1 MMMRALSFGSIILWA
16 LVVPTR
22 GAVYTCFEDVP
33 QSSHFDFV
41 IVGGGTAGN
50 TLANRLT
57 ENPHFHVLVLEAG
70 PSNEGVIDSMVP
82 FFANRASPFTPWDW
96 NYTAIPQETLNNRSI
111 VYPRG
116 HILGG
121 SSSVILGSDYMVYT
135 RGSSEDWDRYASISQ
150 NQGWSWH
157 SIQEYIRKN
166 EKWTEPADH
175 HNTTGQ
181 FNPKLHTTRGVNSV
195 SLPGFLWKNTDER
208 IIQTTKDFADEFPF
222 NEDMNSGSHL
232 GIGWTQN
239 TIDGSTGRRSS
250 SATSYLGPH
259 FISRKNLN
267 VLVNARVTRLVK
279 TGTSRDGKP
288 EILGVEFLDANNPE
302 KKFTVQAHKEL
313 ILSAGSIN
321 TPQILQLSGIGDRH
335 LLSSMKI
342 PVLVD
347 NPSVGRNLSDHPL
360 VPNIWRANS
369 NNTFQAAQRNA
380 TLASEQF
387 QEWNTTGKGPL
398 TNEFTNQL
406 GWLRIPA
413 SVTDFW
419 GNIEDPAAGNNT
431 AHYEFMLCN
440 GVIPGASALPSS
452 DNYFS
457 IFTAVVSPASR
468 GSVALNT
475 SSPLDAPLIDPGFYK
490 EEIDLKVMKFA
501 IRSAQRFL
509 TGPAWSEYIIS
520 AVDGQGNTTMTGDD
534 SQLEQYIKENTAT
547 VFHPTGTS
555 SMSPVNAGWGVVD
568 PDLKVKGVVGVRI
581 VDLSVLPIVPAAHPQ
596 AAAYVVGERAGD
608 LIMKSMGSN

>member
-1 MMMRALSFGSIILWA
+1 MMRAPSFGSIILWA
-16 LVVPTR
+16 LVVPAR
-22 GAVYTCFEDVP
+22 GIVYTCFEDVP

-57 ENPHFHVLVLEAG
+57 ENPHLNVLILEAG

-82 FFANRASPFTPWDW
+82 FFANRVFPFTPWDW
-96 NYTAIPQETLNNRSI
+96 NYTTIPQEMLNNRSI
-111 VYPRG
+111 IYPRG

-121 SSSVILGSDYMVYT
+121 SSSVNFMAYT

-150 NQGWSWH
+150 DQDWNWD

-175 HNTTGQ
+175 HDITGQ
-181 FNPKLHTTRGVNSV
+181 FDPKFHTTGGVNSV
-195 SLPGFLWKNTDER
+195 SLPGFLWENADER

-232 GIGWTQN
+232 GIGWVQN

-259 FISRKNLN
+259 FISRRNLN
-267 VLVNARVTRLVK
+267 VLVNARATRLVK

-288 EILGVEFLDANNPE
+288 EMLGVEFINVNTPE
-302 KKFTVQAHKEL
+302 KSFTVRAHKEL
-313 ILSAGSIN
+313 ILSAGTIN
-321 TPQILQLSGIGDRH
+321 TPHILQLSGIGDRH

-347 NPSVGRNLSDHPL
+347 NPSVGRNLSDHPI

-387 QEWNTTGKGPL
+387 QEWHTSGKGPL
-398 TNEFTNQL
+398 VDEYANHL
-406 GWLRIPA
+406 GWLRVPA
-413 SVTDFW
+413 SVADFW
-419 GNIEDPAAGNNT
+419 GNVEDPAAGNNT
-431 AHYEFMLCN
+431 AHYEFILCN
-440 GVIPGASALPSS
+440 GAIPGAFTLPSS

-457 IFTAVVSPASR
+457 IFTAVVSPVSR
-468 GSVALNT
+468 GSVVLNT
-475 SSPLDAPLIDPGFYK
+475 SNPLAAPLIDPGFYN
-490 EEIDLKVMKFA
+490 EEVDLKVMKFA

-509 TGPAWSEYIIS
+509 SGPAWSEYIIS
-520 AVDGQGNTTMTGDD
+520 AVDGQGDTTIAGDD
-534 SQLEQYIKENTAT
+534 SQLEQYVRENTAT
-547 VFHPTGTS
+547 IFHPTGTS
-555 SMSPVNAGWGVVD
+555 SMSPVGAGWGVVD
-568 PDLKVKGVVGVRI
+568 PDLKVKGVAGLRI

-596 AAAYVVGERAGD
+596 LAAYVIGERAGD
-608 LIMKSMGSN
+608 VIKKALGGN